1 MARFLT
7 QAWVE
12 ELNLALQGVPLPD
25 PGPDAG
31 LAMADGRV
39 VVVEEVHGTP
49 EGDVRLIM
57 TIEAGTVHLELGT
70 TDGPSGP
77 AAPRRDGD
85 EREPGPTVT
94 IALDYADA
102 AALSQGGLTPAEAL
116 NAGRIRVRGDLAALA
131 ASQQIL
137 DGARSGAEGKL
148 PPTTY

>member
-7 QAWVE
+7 PAWVE
-12 ELNLALQGVPLPD
+12 ELNLALEGVPLPD

-39 VVVEEVHGTP
+39 VVVEEVHGAP

-57 TIEAGTVHLELGT
+57 TIDAGTVHLELDAA
-70 TDGPSGP
+70 DGPLGP
-77 AAPRRDGD
+77 ATPARDGD
-85 EREPGPTVT
+85 DGATVT
-94 IALDYADA
+94 IALAYADA

-131 ASQQIL
+131 ASQRIL
-137 DGARSGAEGKL
+137 DGARSGAEGKR

>member
-7 QAWVE
+7 PAWVE
-12 ELNLALQGVPLPD
+12 ELNLALEGVPLPD

-31 LAMADGRV
+31 LAVAEGRV

-49 EGDVRLIM
+49 EGDIRLIM
-57 TIEAGTVHLELGT
+57 TIDAGTVHLELDT
-70 TDGPSGP
+70 TDGPSGRTTP
-77 AAPRRDGD
+77 QRDGGD
-85 EREPGPTVT
+85 GATVT
-94 IALDYADA
+94 IALAYADA

-131 ASQQIL
+131 ASQRIL
-137 DGARSGAEGKL
+137 DGARSGAAGTL

>member
-7 QAWVE
+7 PAWVE
-12 ELNLALQGVPLPD
+12 ALNRALEGVRLPD

-39 VVVEEVHGTP
+39 VVVEEIHGSP
-49 EGDVRLIM
+49 EGDVRLVM
-57 TIEAGTVHLELGT
+57 TIDAGTVHLELDT
-70 TDGPSGP
+70 AAGPSDDP
-77 AAPRRDGD
+77 LPPPDGD
-85 EREPGPTVT
+85 HRDPGPTVT
-94 IALDYADA
+94 IALAYADA
-102 AALSQGGLTPAEAL
+102 AALAQGRLTPAEAL

-137 DGARSGAEGKL
+137 DGARSQAEGKL

>member
-7 QAWVE
+7 PAWVE
-12 ELNLALQGVPLPD
+12 ELNLALEGVPLPD

-49 EGDVRLIM
+49 EGDIRLVM
-57 TIEAGTVHLELGT
+57 TIDAGTVHLELDT
-70 TDGPSGP
+70 TDGPSGRATP
-77 AAPRRDGD
+77 QRDGGD
-85 EREPGPTVT
+85 GATVT
-94 IALDYADA
+94 IALAYADA

-131 ASQQIL
+131 ASQRIL
-137 DGARSGAEGKL
+137 DGARSGAAGTL